1 MSERFPARITVS
13 AINSP
18 GSLAEIAQIAAA
30 NDANIHNLH
39 GAYGPDFTEM
49 IIDVEVWDLKHL
61 NRIIS
66 QLKESASV
74 SGAKRVNG

>member
-1 MSERFPARITVS
+1 MVRTA
-13 AINSP
+13 
-18 GSLAEIAQIAAA
+18 
-30 NDANIHNLH
+30 
-39 GAYGPDFTEM
+39 PDFTEM